1 MGSVMFWTF
10 IAFAALAYFAG
21 WCIRSHAD
29 AGARDPGKK
38 EVKVGSLKV
47 LD

>member
-1 MGSVMFWTF
+1 MGWFLL
-10 IAFAALAYFAG
+10 ALAALAYLAG

-38 EVKVGSLKV
+38 AVKVGSLKV